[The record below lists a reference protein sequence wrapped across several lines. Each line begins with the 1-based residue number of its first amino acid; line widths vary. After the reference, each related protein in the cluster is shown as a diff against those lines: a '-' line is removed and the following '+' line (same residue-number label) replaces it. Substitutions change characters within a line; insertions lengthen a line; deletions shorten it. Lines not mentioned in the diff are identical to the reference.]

1 MPSYPVNLLS
11 SSSILA
17 ESWKAT
23 KTLKKTGDSADNPDM
38 KKQQN
43 PSLRKA
49 CRQFESLFISQL
61 LKEMRKTVPHGGAI
75 PEDNATS
82 LYQSF
87 FDNHLADLLAQQQAT
102 GLGDYLYRELLD
114 NEGKIS

>member
-17 ESWKAT
+17 GSWNTT
-23 KTLKKTGDSADNPDM
+23 KTLKESGDFADSPSVE
-38 KKQQN
+38 KKQN

-49 CRQFESLFISQL
+49 CRQLESLFLSQL

-75 PEDNATS
+75 PENNAAS
-82 LYQSF
+82 LYQSL

-102 GLGDYLYRELLD
+102 GLGDYFYRELLD
-114 NEGKIS
+114 SKGKIS

>member
-1 MPSYPVNLLS
+1 MPSNPISFLS
-11 SSSILA
+11 SSSVLS

-23 KTLKKTGDSADNPDM
+23 KALKKTGDSADNPEM
-38 KKQQN
+38 EKQQN

-49 CRQFESLFISQL
+49 CRQLESLFLSQL
-61 LKEMRKTVPHGGAI
+61 LQEMRKTVPHGGAI
-75 PEDNATS
+75 PEDNAAS
-82 LYQSF
+82 IYQSL

-102 GLGDYLYRELLD
+102 GLGDYFYRELLD

>member
-1 MPSYPVNLLS
+1 MPYNPISFFT

-23 KTLKKTGDSADNPDM
+23 KTLKKTAELADDQSM
-38 KKQQN
+38 EKQQN
-43 PSLRKA
+43 QRLRKA

-87 FDNHLADLLAQQQAT
+87 FDNHLADLMAKQQAT
-102 GLGDYLYRELLD
+102 GLGDFFYRELLD
-114 NEGKIS
+114 KEGKIS